1 MKKKYLTLAL
11 LFTFALSMSACS
23 TNENNGDNTNV
34 INPSDDGDID
44 KSITYIVTFNSNGGS
59 PVASQEVY
67 SGAKLTKPNNPTKTS
82 DSPNVEYRFAGWY
95 KDSGLS
101 QLFDFDTEKVTTAFT
116 LYAKWETASVS
127 SKCVVT
133 FDTNGGSTI
142 NSIEVD
148 SGSKVSR
155 PADPSKQTSGYINYT
170 FVGWFK
176 DAAGQTE
183 FDFEN
188 EVITENTT
196 IYAKWSATYTKFEV
210 TFFNGDTRLGS
221 EQVNAEGTI
230 TYQAPAITG
239 FTFEGWFTDKGF
251 TKPFETNTPITGNL
265 NLYGKYKDN
274 SQASSTLHI
283 DTYSGFD
290 EGLYLNI
297 DLIPNLTASDY
308 KVYYY
313 SSDLGSYQQADTELV
328 RLGSKVRADIVG
340 LKPGIYSV
348 RVEAANQTVNVTNI
362 TVTAADRSGYAHFN
376 ASEAVGAYKNDG
388 TLKDNAV
395 KVYVNEANKNTV
407 TATINNKS
415 YTGLANILKAAT
427 NANYPVDVRI
437 LGTIGAAT
445 WNPLSVSNYY
455 DSNTK
460 KGVNPE
466 TAVMRANGEYLPLQT
481 FDENSIISNGYNT
494 LNTTEYSK
502 LDGLTNKVK
511 YDSSKLEFDSYYNM
525 LDISGAKNVTVEGIG
540 EDAELFQWGFTWKSC
555 NSIEVK
561 NLTFDDYT
569 EDACS
574 FEGSNDSDT
583 IDGFN
588 SKNYWIHNNTFNRG
602 INYWDVCS
610 EQDKHDG
617 DGATDFKRCA
627 FVTLSYNH
635 YYNNHK
641 TGLIGGGDTQTT
653 ACITFHHN
661 YYDRCQARL
670 PFARQANMH
679 MYNNYYYGT
688 TGNNMQIYAG
698 AYAFIENCYF
708 DSISSTFIVR
718 ENTTGTGTPAVKSY
732 NNIFQSASSTGA
744 TIVTSRTAK
753 VANENKYG
761 PNFDTDSSIFYFD
774 AENSRSD
781 VSFMMSA
788 QNVKTYVPQYA
799 GAGKLISV
807 DTSLH
812 INEENG
818 QYEETTSKATYSY
831 SASAPTVAGLYYTVL
846 DNQTEQQPLPEASVT
861 ASTTVTQDD
870 GKIYITDT
878 SSEATTIG
886 YYMLEDAKKYTSG
899 THTYSTTVTLG
910 AVGSNWAFI
919 RILNQD
925 GVECLTIGA
934 AETTKY
940 MSYTYNGVTTNVKEK
955 AFAANGTYT
964 ITLTVNYDNDTASV
978 TIDGTTVQISSFTAS
993 SISGIK
999 FFTAK
1004 KAADRS
1010 FVVTN
1015 IEIN

>member
-11 LFTFALSMSACS
+11 LLTFTLSLSACK
-23 TNENNGDNTNV
+23 TNENDTNTNNV
-34 INPSDDGDID
+34 PVDGGSDVDE
-44 KSITYIVTFNSNGGS
+44 SITYIVNFNSNGGTAVS
-59 PVASQEVY
+59 SQEVY
-67 SGAKLTKPNNPTKTS
+67 SGGKLQKPSDPSKTS
-82 DSPNVEYRFAGWY
+82 DNPNIVYSFEGWY
-95 KDSGLS
+95 KDAGLT
-101 QLFDFDTEKVTTAFT
+101 QPFNFETETVTTAFT
-116 LYAKWETASVS
+116 LYAKWNSTTVS
-127 SKCVVT
+127 NKCTVAFNT
-133 FDTNGGSTI
+133 DGGSTI

-148 SGSKVSR
+148 LGSTISKPS
-155 PADPSKQTSGYINYT
+155 DPTKQSSGYINYT
-170 FVGWFK
+170 FVGWYK
-176 DAAGQTE
+176 DSNKTQE
-183 FDFEN
+183 FNFTTDTIN
-188 EVITENTT
+188 GNTT
-196 IYAKWSATYTKFEV
+196 LYAKWTASYTKFEV
-210 TFFNGDTRLGS
+210 TYYNGDNKLSS
-221 EQVNAEGTI
+221 EQVTAEGTI
-230 TYQAPAITG
+230 TYQAPTITG

-251 TKPFETNTPITGNL
+251 TKAFAATTPVTGNL
-265 NLYGKYKDN
+265 TLYAKYKDN
-274 SQASSTLHI
+274 SQASSSLHV
-283 DTYSGFD
+283 DSYSGFD
-290 EGLYLNI
+290 EGIYLNI

-313 SSDLGSYQQADTELV
+313 SADLGSYKQLDSELV

-340 LKPGIYSV
+340 LKPGDYSV
-348 RVEAANQTVNVTNI
+348 RVEAANQTVNITNI

-376 ASEAVGAYKNDG
+376 YTSGVGAYKDDG
-388 TLKDNAV
+388 TLKNNAV
-395 KVYVNEANKNTV
+395 VVYVNESNKNTV
-407 TATINNKS
+407 TATINGS
-415 YTGLANILKAAT
+415 TYTGLSNILKNAT

-445 WNPLSVSNYY
+445 WNPLSVNNYY
-455 DSNTK
+455 DSETK

-466 TAVMRANGEYLPLQT
+466 TAVKGANNQYLPLQS
-481 FDENSIISNGYNT
+481 FSEDDIISAGYNT
-494 LNTTEYSK
+494 LNTSEYSK
-502 LDGLTNKVK
+502 LNGLTNKIK

-540 EDAELFQWGFTWKSC
+540 EDAELFQWGFTWKYS

-574 FEGSNDSDT
+574 FEGANDSNT
-583 IDGFN
+583 LSGFN

-617 DGATDFKRCA
+617 DGATDFKKCA
-627 FVTLSYNH
+627 YVTLSYNH

-641 TGLIGGGDTQTT
+641 TGLIGGSDTQTT
-653 ACITFHHN
+653 AAITFHHN
-661 YYDRCQARL
+661 FYDRCQARL

-698 AYAFIENCYF
+698 AYAYIENCYF
-708 DSISSTFIVR
+708 DSINTTFIVR
-718 ENTTGTGTPAVKSY
+718 ENTSGTGTPAIKSY
-732 NNIFQSASSTGA
+732 NNIFQSAASTGA
-744 TIVTSRTAK
+744 TIVTNRNAK

-761 PNFDTDSSIFYFD
+761 QNFDTDSSIFYFD
-774 AENSRSD
+774 EENSRSN

-788 QNVKTYVPQYA
+788 ENVKTYVPQYA
-799 GAGKLISV
+799 GAGKLTSV
-807 DTSLH
+807 DYSLNL
-812 INEENG
+812 NESNG

-846 DNQTEQQPLPEASVT
+846 DNQDQQQPLPEASVT
-861 ASTTVTQDD
+861 EATIVTQDD

-878 SSEATTIG
+878 SAEATTIG
-886 YYMLEDAKKYTSG
+886 YYMFEDAKKYTSG

-919 RILNQD
+919 RLLDEN
-925 GVECLTIGA
+925 GVECLTVGA
-934 AETTKY
+934 ASETKY
-940 MSYTYNGVTTNVKEK
+940 MIYTYNGETVTVKET
-955 AFAANGTYT
+955 AFAANKTYT
-964 ITLTVNYDNDTASV
+964 VSLTVNYDNDTASI
-978 TIDGTTVQISSFTAS
+978 TIDGTTVQISSFTTS

-999 FFTAK
+999 YFTAK

-1015 IEIN
+1015 IEVN